1 MFGTGRKRRDRLGAY
16 LRSQSEWRALVAQE
30 HPEDPRHQ
38 RSALALEALSV
49 YVDTLALDDRR
60 VQYLS
65 RHLSSHDG
73 GLDGPLARNAV
84 ARWGWDRASGKH
96 PATQAAH
103 DDFLNWLCALSAH
116 DAYDLLCELAKDH
129 SRTAPAQLARQY
141 GLTKSDVLAALD
153 NEYRPTSHFATRY
166 SPAPRRERVAQS
178 PRGPRKPTPA
188 DERTRRAERVRAS

>member
-1 MFGTGRKRRDRLGAY
+1 MFSIGRRRRERLSAY

-30 HPEDPRHQ
+30 HPEDPRHV

-49 YVDTLALDDRR
+49 YVDTLSVEDRR

-65 RHLSSHDG
+65 RHLCSADG

-103 DDFLNWLCALSAH
+103 DEFLNWLCALSAH
-116 DAYDLLCELAKDH
+116 DAYDLLCELAKDY
-129 SRTAPAQLARQY
+129 SRAAPAQLARQF
-141 GLTKSDVLAALD
+141 GLTKADVLAALD

-166 SPAPRRERVAQS
+166 SPGARRERVAQT
-178 PRGPRKPTPA
+178 PRGPRDAAPT
-188 DERTRRAERVRAS
+188 DRGKRRAERVRAS